1 MNELIIIGSGPAG
14 LTAAIYASRGE
25 LKPLLFAGAK
35 SGGQLM
41 TTTKVENFPGFPE
54 GVMGPK
60 LMLDM
65 IAQAKIFGTT
75 VLNEDITRVDFT
87 GKEKKVYVA
96 EKEYS
101 AKAVILATGA
111 SSRRLGI
118 ESENKFWGKG
128 VSTCATCDGPFYRE
142 KTVAVIGGG
151 DSAAEEST
159 FLTKFAKKV
168 YVLVRK
174 DTLKASKIMAERMLN
189 NPKIEVI
196 YNIEVTEVIGDT
208 SVTALKIVDL
218 VTNTERELSVDG
230 MFLAIGHIPNTK
242 FLEGQLELD
251 DLNFVKVKEGTHT
264 YSSVDGVFVAGDVFD
279 HRYRQA
285 ITAAGMGCMAS
296 IDAERWLNNS

>member
-264 YSSVDGVFVAGDVFD
+264 YSSVEGIFVAGDVFD

>member
-65 IAQAKIFGTT
+65 ISQAKIFGTT